1 MFEEIAGK
9 NNIDGRIR
17 DAPRFHAV
25 LFDKCHIGSKK
36 LPCLRIQIHS
46 QFLSAAQVVDELTV
60 SAAQVQ
66 DGLVRTNESGEVRS
80 DYRLPYAISVVC
92 VATKSTSVQLF
103 QLARTRPSV
112 LRGGGI

>member
-17 DAPRFHAV
+17 NAPRFHGV
-25 LFDKCHIGSKK
+25 LFDKCHIGSKQ

-46 QFLSAAQVVDELTV
+46 QFLSATQVVDELTV

-66 DGLVRTNESGEVRS
+66 DGLVRTNEPGEVCG
-80 DYRLPYAISVVC
+80 DYRSPYAISVVC
-92 VATKSTSVQLF
+92 VTAKPAGV
-103 QLARTRPSV
+103 
-112 LRGGGI
+112 